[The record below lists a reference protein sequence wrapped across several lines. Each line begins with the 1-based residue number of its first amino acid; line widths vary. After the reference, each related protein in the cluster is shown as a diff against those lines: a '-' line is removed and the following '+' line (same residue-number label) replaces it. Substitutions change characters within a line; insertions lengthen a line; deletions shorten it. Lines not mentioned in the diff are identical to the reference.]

1 MEGAEELSNEPPAK
15 QPYSDKSQATIK
27 ELMIAAVYILT
38 YYVFDDK
45 GPKSIVASC
54 NGLHSLHFHSPY
66 LSSKS

>member
-27 ELMIAAVYILT
+27 DLMIAAVYILT

-45 GPKSIVASC
+45 GPKV
-54 NGLHSLHFHSPY
+54 L
-66 LSSKS
+66 